1 MPHSKGLTAGSIMNR
16 TEPWDVIVIGSGAAG
31 LMASIHAAAAGAS
44 VLALDHNGQPG
55 KKILSTGNGRC
66 NFTNTEQG
74 SACYHSGC
82 PAFVL
87 PALSY
92 LNAADTIRF
101 FRDVLH
107 IHHAERGGY
116 CYPRSLQA
124 SAVRSG
130 LLAAC
135 SANGVS
141 ILSDTE
147 IQSIRH
153 SSEGFSVRSQEHT
166 WHARTVILAAGGK
179 AAPKSGSDGS
189 GYRFARQ
196 LGHRITPTY
205 PALVPL
211 ECRASWLKRTAGVRA
226 RGRVRLYSDGRM
238 LAEDTGEIQMTKYG
252 ISGIPVFQ
260 ISRFAA
266 LSLAEGKKTEAE
278 LNFLPD
284 YSERECTALLKD
296 AVTHADAAFDLRTR
310 LNGLLNDK
318 LTDMFLSRFPRG
330 GRPDQLARSI
340 CHTRLPVT
348 GTRDYDMA
356 QVTCGGVDVSQIDSK
371 TMESKRVPGLFF
383 AGEILDVDAICG
395 GYNLQW
401 AWSSGALSGASAAGC
416 ARSAGSNRRGAK
428 KRK

>member
-1 MPHSKGLTAGSIMNR
+1 MNM
-16 TEPWDVIVIGSGAAG
+16 TEQWDVMIIGAGAAG

-44 VLALDHNGQPG
+44 VLVLDHNGQPG

-74 SACYHSGC
+74 STYYYSGC

-87 PALSY
+87 PAFEYFS
-92 LNAADTIRF
+92 ARDTIRF
-101 FRDVLH
+101 FREVLH
-107 IHHAERGGY
+107 IHHVERDGY

-124 SAVRSG
+124 AAVRNG

-135 SANGVS
+135 AERRNL
-141 ILSDTE
+141 ILTNVE
-147 IQSIRH
+147 IQNIQH
-153 SSEGFSVRSQEHT
+153 SCGGFSVSSRDHT
-166 WHARTVILAAGGK
+166 WRARTVVLAAGGK

-189 GYRFARQ
+189 GYRYARQ
-196 LGHRITPTY
+196 LGHRVTPVY

-211 ECRASWLKRTAGVRA
+211 ICQASWLKQTAGVRA
-226 RGRVRLYSDGRM
+226 RGRVRLFSDGQM

-260 ISRFAA
+260 VSRFAS
-266 LSLAEGKKTEAE
+266 LSLAAGKKTEAE

-284 YSERECTALLKD
+284 YSEKECVSLLRD
-296 AVTHADAAFDLRTR
+296 AAAHANAAFDLRTR
-310 LNGLLNDK
+310 LNGLLNDR
-318 LTDMFLSRFPRG
+318 LTDMYLSRFSRTD
-330 GRPDQLARSI
+330 RPERLARRI
-340 CHTRLPVT
+340 CHTRLPVI

-356 QVTCGGVDVSQIDSK
+356 QVTCGGVDVSQVDSR

-383 AGEILDVDAICG
+383 AGEILDVDAVCG

-401 AWSSGALSGASAAGC
+401 AWSSGALSGASAARH
-416 ARSAGSNRRGAK
+416 AKSAGSDRSGAK